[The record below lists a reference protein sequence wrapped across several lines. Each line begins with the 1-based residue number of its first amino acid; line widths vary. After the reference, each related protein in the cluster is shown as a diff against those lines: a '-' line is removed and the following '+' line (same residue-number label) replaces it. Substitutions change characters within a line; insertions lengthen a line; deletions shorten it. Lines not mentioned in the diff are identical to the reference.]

1 MNKLTK
7 KISYRSYSRCGQPVP
22 LIAVQGVFLK
32 RFGFNVGDTVRI
44 AYKFGKIEIEK
55 INNNQQN

>member
-1 MNKLTK
+1 MIKPTK
-7 KISYRSYSRCGQPVP
+7 KISYRSYSRGRQPIP
-22 LIAVQGVFLK
+22 LIAVQGIFLK

-55 INNNQQN
+55 INNN